1 MHMTRILWGMANHIF
16 NFEHREALAEVV
28 ERSFEAQLKT
38 LSDLVA
44 IPSVAWESFDLSQVQ
59 KSAEMVRDLALAA
72 GFESAEILTAEYGEG
87 KTGMPA
93 VVASKAAADGYP
105 TFVLY
110 AHHDVQPAGDLT
122 LWETEPFVATQK
134 GDRLYG
140 RGAADDKAGI
150 VAHLAAF
157 AAVSEVLGDDFRAGV
172 TLFIEGEE
180 EAGSPSFE
188 AFLTKYSEKLRGE
201 YIIVA
206 DSANWKAGV
215 PALTTGLRG
224 VASGDIIV
232 RVGSHSVHSG
242 MFGGPLLDAHTVMVQ
257 LLATLHNS
265 EGSVAVEGLVHAP
278 SPEVEYPEADF
289 RTDSGILDS
298 MKLAGT
304 GSVSS
309 RLWAQPAISVIG
321 MDITPVDE
329 SSNTIVATSRARIS
343 VRLAPGQDPEK
354 AHQALAEH
362 FVRHNRFGAEVVYHA
377 EDSGQ
382 PYQADTSSEGAQ
394 LALAAFE
401 SAWQTQPV
409 TTGMGGSIPFIATL
423 TEQFP
428 EAQILITGIEDP
440 DTRAHSANESLY
452 LPDFKKAIL
461 AEALMIAAKSQWTRG
476 SGVSVNR
483 NIAPHL

>member
-1 MHMTRILWGMANHIF
+1 MTHHHF
-16 NFEHREALAEVV
+16 NFEHRNALEEVV
-28 ERSFEAQLKT
+28 ERTFEADLKR
-38 LSDLVA
+38 LADLVA
-44 IPSVAWESFDLSQVQ
+44 IPSVAWESFDISQVQ
-59 KSAEMVRDLALAA
+59 RSAEMVQKLALEA
-72 GFESAEILTAEYGEG
+72 GFETAEILTAEYGEG

-93 VVASKAAADGYP
+93 VVARKVAAAGYP

-110 AHHDVQPAGDLT
+110 AHHDVQPAGDLE
-122 LWETEPFVATQK
+122 LWDTEPFVATRK
-134 GDRLYG
+134 GDRLFG
-140 RGAADDKAGI
+140 RGAADDKAGLI
-150 VAHLAAF
+150 AHLAAF
-157 AAVSEVLGDDFRAGV
+157 SAVREVLGEDFKVGV

-188 AFLTKYSEKLRGE
+188 SFLATYQDRLQGD

-224 VASGDIIV
+224 VASGDISV

-242 MFGGPLLDAHTVMVQ
+242 MFGGPMLDAHTVLVQ

-265 EGSVAVEGLVHAP
+265 EGGVAVEGLVSAP

-289 RTDSGILDS
+289 RADSGILDS
-298 MKLAGT
+298 MKLAGS

-309 RLWAQPAISVIG
+309 RLWAQPAISIIG
-321 MDITPVDE
+321 MDITPVDQ
-329 SSNTIVATSRARIS
+329 SSNTISATSRARIS
-343 VRLAPGQDPEK
+343 VRLAPGQDPDL

-362 FVRHNRFGAEVVYHA
+362 FARHNRFGAEVIYHA

-382 PYQADTSSEGAQ
+382 PYQADTSGEGAQ

-401 SAWQTQPV
+401 AAWQVEPV
-409 TTGMGGSIPFIATL
+409 TTGMGGSIPFIASL
-423 TEQFP
+423 TEVFP

-461 AEALMIAAKSQWTRG
+461 AEALMLAEK
-476 SGVSVNR
+476 NR
-483 NIAPHL
+483 